1 MRWHTTVAGTVWP
14 GVKLVQIK
22 NKPPY
27 DSLIS
32 LFDMSQK
39 VIIIKKNKLRNK
51 KVIYSRYIS
60 VWYKEINICKKK
72 KTRKLN
78 VKSHIN

>member
-1 MRWHTTVAGTVWP
+1 MRRHTTAAGTVWP

-39 VIIIKKNKLRNK
+39 VIIIKKKLYIPGILVSGIK
-51 KVIYSRYIS
+51 KLI
-60 VWYKEINICKKK
+60 KENICKKK
-72 KTRKLN
+72 TECLTL
-78 VKSHIN
+78 